1 MAASGF
7 SLEAVKNFM
16 IENDCKVT
24 NHELVTNFKS
34 YLNDPDEKAQK
45 YNREKFKEFVN
56 TLAGIKTDER
66 GEKILVL
73 KKKFRPDHTSADLSK
88 QDPNVSASP
97 EASLGVSQVQD
108 DSTAKCESETTS
120 SQQSEGPSEGNSNH
134 LSNTSSV
141 ASVASTNSG
150 PATSE
155 DDANVSTV
163 SVKER
168 ALHLNRMESETE
180 LQKMTEGQRSKG
192 QRTVKDRDG
201 DPDEDSQSSGSCLVS
216 LDSEEKEW
224 IVASSS
230 SDYHPMHKM
239 LNKNPKLVNVKDFT
253 SGVTKHGKPEV
264 IKLLASLGNVDI
276 NRRTVRQ
283 LRN

>member
-24 NHELVTNFKS
+24 NHELVTHFKS
-34 YLNDPDEKAQK
+34 YLNDPIEKSQK
-45 YNREKFKEFVN
+45 LNREKFKEFVN

-73 KKKFRPDHTSADLSK
+73 KKKFKPGHNNADSFSQL
-88 QDPNVSASP
+88 
-97 EASLGVSQVQD
+97 EAARDSRVQD
-108 DSTAKCESETTS
+108 ESRVRAQTESSSTHGAD
-120 SQQSEGPSEGNSNH
+120 QSAEMNSNH
-134 LSNTSSV
+134 LSNASSIS
-141 ASVASTNSG
+141 SVASTNSG

-155 DDANVSTV
+155 DDVNASVV
-163 SVKER
+163 SVRER
-168 ALHLNRMESETE
+168 AHHLNRMESESE
-180 LQKMTEGQRSKG
+180 LQKMTEAQSVKSQRS
-192 QRTVKDRDG
+192 TKDRDG
-201 DPDEDSQSSGSCLVS
+201 DPDEDSQSSGSCFN

-239 LNKNPKLVNVKDFT
+239 LTKNPNLVNIKDFT
-253 SGVTKHGKPEV
+253 SGVS
-264 IKLLASLGNVDI
+264 IFYISI
-276 NRRTVRQ
+276 
-283 LRN
+283 

>member
-253 SGVTKHGKPEV
+253 SVSKK
-264 IKLLASLGNVDI
+264 ACFFNS
-276 NRRTVRQ
+276 
-283 LRN
+283 